1 MHSKV
6 NGIYGYRRMTMNLN
20 EMYNKQINDKRV
32 RRLMRENE
40 IYSVI
45 RRKRKIYIKTTQLH
59 VADNILNREF
69 KADKPNE
76 KWLTDVTELKYG
88 NCQKAYL
95 SAIMDLYDN
104 SIIAYNLSKRNNNP
118 LVIENL
124 NLAIAKNIGATPLL
138 HSDRGFQYTSNEFNK
153 KLIGYGIIHSMSEVG
168 RCLDN
173 APMEGFF
180 GIIKSERYHL
190 KNYDNYEELKND
202 IDDYMNFYN
211 NERLQK
217 RLAKKCP
224 NDYRKLAK

>member
-1 MHSKV
+1 
-6 NGIYGYRRMTMNLN
+6 
-20 EMYNKQINDKRV
+20 
-32 RRLMRENE
+32 MRESE

-45 RRKRKIYIKTTQLH
+45 RKKKKSYIKTTQLH
-59 VADNILNREF
+59 VLDNLLNREF

-76 KWLTDVTELKYG
+76 KWLTDVTKLKYG

-95 SAIMDLYDN
+95 SAIMDFYDN
-104 SIIAYNLSKRNNNP
+104 SIVAYNLSTRNNNP

-153 KLIGYGIIHSMSEVG
+153 KLISYGIKHSMSEVG

-180 GIIKSERYHL
+180 GILKSERYHL
-190 KNYDNYEELKND
+190 KKYYNYKELKND
-202 IDDYMNFYN
+202 IEDYINFYN

-217 RLAKKCP
+217 RLAQKCP

>member
-1 MHSKV
+1 
-6 NGIYGYRRMTMNLN
+6 MTMNLN
-20 EMYNKQINDKRV
+20 EIYDKKVNHKRV
-32 RRLMRENE
+32 RRLMRENG

-45 RRKRKIYIKTTQLH
+45 RKKKKSYIKTTQLH
-59 VADNILNREF
+59 VSDNILDRNF

-104 SIIAYNLSKRNNNP
+104 SIVAYNLSTKNNNP

-124 NLAIAKNIGATPLL
+124 DLAIAKNSGSTPLL

-153 KLIGYGIIHSMSEVG
+153 KIKKYKMIHSMSEVG

-180 GIIKSERYHL
+180 GILKSERYHL
-190 KNYDNYEELKND
+190 KKYSNYEELKND
-202 IDDYMNFYN
+202 IEDYINFYN

-217 RLAKKCP
+217 RLGRKSP
-224 NDYRKLAK
+224 NDYRKIIK